1 MVAALASRWWLFVAQ
16 GIVMII
22 LAILA
27 FTNPATLITFIGAY
41 AVVDG
46 VLKIVSGIGDQP
58 DGQSRWTAL
67 LIGAISI
74 IAGVWILLNRLLAV
88 TALAYIIAAYAVVT
102 GVLLIIWAIRLRDEL
117 NDEWLMLIL
126 GVLSIIFGILVFQN
140 ILAGIL
146 TLEWIFAIYM
156 LAGGILAILLGF
168 RLKGFGERLGIA

>member
-1 MVAALASRWWLFVAQ
+1 M
-16 GIVMII
+16 
-22 LAILA
+22 
-27 FTNPATLITFIGAY
+27 
-41 AVVDG
+41 
-46 VLKIVSGIGDQP
+46 
-58 DGQSRWTAL
+58 
-67 LIGAISI
+67 
-74 IAGVWILLNRLLAV
+74 

-102 GVLLIIWAIRLRDEL
+102 GVLLIIWAIRLREEL